1 MRGALGVISD
11 EMADAFTFAGT
22 PQQVQKRITAYR
34 AAGVNSV
41 VLNPSPP
48 DVYFPLFQGQF
59 PEGAE
64 VPPFSFPEYLQVIQ
78 DVIDFRS
85 GAAAAR

>member
-22 PQQVQKRITAYR
+22 PEQVQKRMAAYR
-34 AAGVNSV
+34 AAGVNSL

-64 VPPFSFPEYLQVIQ
+64 MPPFSFPDYLRVIQ
-78 DVIDFRS
+78 DVIDFHP
-85 GAAAAR
+85 GTAAAS